1 MPCARIQLF
10 VITETASAG
19 QGLSIVELLRP
30 HRRELWFGLLAIAGE
45 SVAGL
50 LEPWPLKIVLDD
62 LLQGKNQHGWLHRL
76 IVQTAGSTPRNIL
89 VFACLAVLVIAV
101 VDALCTYA
109 EKYLTTNVGQ
119 WVAHDLRRTIYTH
132 VQRLSL
138 AYHDQR
144 PTGDLI
150 SRVTVDIDAIQ
161 TFIVSG
167 LLGILVDT
175 LTLVGMIVVMFFVNW
190 QFTLIALAVVPPLFL
205 IVNTYTRKVK
215 KASREVRKKEGRMV
229 SVVSEVVSSIRV
241 VKAFSREDYEIRRF
255 EGESL
260 ETVEAAL
267 AARSLKARLV
277 PIVNIVTA
285 IGTCAVL
292 WFGAQMAMTGR
303 LAPGSLVV
311 FVFYL
316 GKMYKPMQD
325 ISKTI
330 DSYSKAATGFDRIQ
344 EILRTDDEVHDE
356 RGARKAPRFQG
367 QIDFEHIEFR
377 YKDNEPVLRDVNIHV
392 EPGTMVALVGPTGA
406 GKTTIANLIA
416 RFYDPV
422 SGVVKIDGTDV
433 RKFTQKSL
441 RSQISFVLQETVL
454 FSGTIWDNIAY
465 GCPDASQSQIYKAAE
480 DANAMEFIEK
490 LPQKFDT
497 PVGERGVTLSGGQRQ
512 RIAIARAIIRK
523 SPILILDEPTSG
535 LDAASEQF
543 VVEALD
549 RLMDGKTSIVIAH
562 RLTTIRRASQ
572 IFVIDNGTIAES
584 GTHDELLQREEGI
597 YKKLHDIQ
605 ANLEEI
611 PAPANA

>member
-1 MPCARIQLF
+1 MVSKAVDPR
-10 VITETASAG
+10 G
-19 QGLSIVELLRP
+19 GLNILELLRP
-30 HRRELWFGLLAIAGE
+30 HSRQLWLGLLAITGE

-62 LLQGKNQHGWLHRL
+62 LLQGKNQHGWLHRFIL
-76 IVQTAGSTPRNIL
+76 ATSGSAPRNIL
-89 VFACLAVLVIAV
+89 IFACIAVLVIAV
-101 VDALCTYA
+101 TDALCTYA

-138 AYHDQR
+138 AYHDQQ
-144 PTGDLI
+144 PTGDLV
-150 SRVTVDIDAIQ
+150 SRVTVDIDSIQ
-161 TFIVSG
+161 SFIVSG
-167 LLGILVDT
+167 LLSILVDT
-175 LTLVGMIVVMFFVNW
+175 MTLIGMIIVMFWVNW
-190 QFTLIALAVVPPLFL
+190 QFTLIALAVVPPLFF
-205 IVNTYTRKVK
+205 IVNTYTRRVK

-229 SVVSEVVSSIRV
+229 SVVAEVVSSIRV
-241 VKAFSREDYEIRRF
+241 VKAFSREDYEVRRF

-260 ETVEAAL
+260 EAVEAAL

-292 WFGAQMAMTGR
+292 WFGAQMAMSGH

-330 DSYSKAATGFDRIQ
+330 DAYSKAATGFDRIQ
-344 EILRTDDEVHDE
+344 EILRSDDEVHDQP
-356 RGARKAPRFQG
+356 GARRAPHFKG
-367 QIDFEHIEFR
+367 EVEFEHVAFA
-377 YKDNEPVLRDVNIHV
+377 YKEDEPVLRDVNLHV
-392 EPGTMVALVGPTGA
+392 DPGTMVALVGPTGA
-406 GKTTIANLIA
+406 GKTTIINLIA
-416 RFYDPV
+416 RFYDPT
-422 SGVVKIDGTDV
+422 SGLIKIDGTDI
-433 RKFTQKSL
+433 REFTQKSL
-441 RSQISFVLQETVL
+441 RSQISFVLQDTVL

-465 GCPDASQSQIYKAAE
+465 GSPDAAHSQIVKAAE
-480 DANAMEFIEK
+480 AANAMEFIEK
-490 LPQKFDT
+490 LPEKFST
-497 PVGERGVTLSGGQRQ
+497 SVGERGVTLSGGQRQ
-512 RIAIARAIIRK
+512 RIAIARALVRN

-535 LDAASEQF
+535 LDAASEQL

-572 IFVIDNGTIAES
+572 IFVVENGVVAES
-584 GTHDELLQREEGI
+584 GTHDELLQQEDGI
-597 YKKLHDIQ
+597 YRKLHDLQ
-605 ANLEEI
+605 ANLDE
-611 PAPANA
+611 APASATA

>member
-1 MPCARIQLF
+1 MVSKAVNPK
-10 VITETASAG
+10 AG
-19 QGLSIVELLRP
+19 LNILELLRP
-30 HRRELWFGLLAIAGE
+30 HSRQLWFGLLAIAGE
-45 SVAGL
+45 SIAGL

-62 LLQGKNQHGWLHRL
+62 LLQGKNQHSWLHRFIL
-76 IVQTAGSTPRNIL
+76 ATSGSAPRNIL
-89 VFACLAVLVIAV
+89 VFACIAVLVIAV
-101 VDALCTYA
+101 TDALCTYT

-138 AYHDQR
+138 AYHDQQ

-150 SRVTVDIDAIQ
+150 SRVTVDIDSIQ
-161 TFIVSG
+161 SFIVSG
-167 LLGILVDT
+167 LLSILVDT
-175 LTLVGMIVVMFFVNW
+175 MTLIGMIIVMFFVNW
-190 QFTLIALAVVPPLFL
+190 QFTLIALAVVPPLFF
-205 IVNTYTRKVK
+205 IVNTYTHRVK

-260 ETVEAAL
+260 EAVEAAL

-292 WFGAQMAMTGR
+292 WFGAQMAMSGQ

-330 DSYSKAATGFDRIQ
+330 DAYSKAATGFDRIQ
-344 EILRTDDEVHDE
+344 EILRSDDEVHDQP
-356 RGARKAPRFQG
+356 KAWNAPSFKG
-367 QIDFEHIEFR
+367 EVEFEHVAFA
-377 YKDNEPVLRDVNIHV
+377 YKEDEPVLRDVSLHV
-392 EPGTMVALVGPTGA
+392 ESGTLVALVGPTGA
-406 GKTTIANLIA
+406 GKTTIINLIA
-416 RFYDPV
+416 RFYDPT
-422 SGVVKIDGTDV
+422 SGVIKIDGTDI
-433 RKFTQKSL
+433 RQFTQKSL
-441 RSQISFVLQETVL
+441 RSQISFVLQDTVL

-465 GCPDASQSQIYKAAE
+465 GSPDASHAQIVKAAE
-480 DANAMEFIEK
+480 AANAMEFIEK
-490 LPQKFDT
+490 LPEKFST
-497 PVGERGVTLSGGQRQ
+497 AVGERGVTLSGGQRQ
-512 RIAIARAIIRK
+512 RIAIARALVRK

-535 LDAASEQF
+535 LDAASEQL

-549 RLMDGKTSIVIAH
+549 RLMEGKTSIVIAH
-562 RLTTIRRASQ
+562 RLTTIRRASR
-572 IFVIDNGTIAES
+572 IFVIEDGVVAES
-584 GTHDELLQREEGI
+584 GSHDELLQHEDGI
-597 YKKLHDIQ
+597 YRKLHDLQ
-605 ANLEEI
+605 ANLDEA